1 MYQAGKTVSKSL
13 NQGVVYATTVKVGAL
28 LNVMRPYT
36 LKTTRGLNYSCKMKT
51 CEWNLKK
58 KIKEKC
64 KPDQVNCLW
73 R

>member
-1 MYQAGKTVSKSL
+1 
-13 NQGVVYATTVKVGAL
+13 
-28 LNVMRPYT
+28 MRPYT

>member
-1 MYQAGKTVSKSL
+1 MDWSMILHFFTALININHFLMYQAGKTVSKSL

-51 CEWNLKK
+51 CE
-58 KIKEKC
+58 
-64 KPDQVNCLW
+64 
-73 R
+73 